1 MALGVPILKHFRVY
15 NSFLTALQ
23 FIKETYSLI
32 VSLASDVIVP
42 VQSSS
47 RLDKRGYLM
56 TLER

>member
-23 FIKETYSLI
+23 FIKETYSFI
-32 VSLASDVIVP
+32 VSLASDVKVL